1 MPLLERYLDAVG
13 RHLPADKEADILA
26 ELRDDIQARL
36 DERSALLGRGLTEA
50 EEAEVLRPYGRPILM
65 ASRYAPQRQLV
76 GPDWFPF
83 YWTTL
88 EIALAIAF
96 IAHVA
101 VLVSLAVAARP
112 TGAAVERLVAF
123 PTGTALT
130 VFAWVT
136 LVFAVLERTSLR
148 ARFKDNWNPRA
159 LPRAAAR
166 GSRPSRLGVAI
177 ELVVDAVFV
186 TWWTA
191 VHQSA
196 DLLRLPPVLQLAPS
210 WPTLYWPVLVMV
222 LASMLAKCVVLVR
235 PDWSVFRLGA
245 GLLVTAGGIAVA
257 GLALR
262 AGPLVLPGQPGSDAQ
277 QLSELLNMVL
287 RWSIAAAIVIA
298 VMTTAFDIWRWGR
311 NRRRRLV

>member
-36 DERSALLGRGLTEA
+36 DDRSSMLGRDLTEA

-65 ASRYAPQRQLV
+65 ASRYATQRQLV

-88 EIALAIAF
+88 KIALAVAL

-101 VLVSLAVAARP
+101 VLVLLAIAARP
-112 TGAAVERLVAF
+112 TSAAVERLFAF
-123 PTGTALT
+123 PAGTALT

-136 LVFAVLERTSLR
+136 LVFAVLERSGLR
-148 ARFKDNWNPRA
+148 ARFKDNWNPRT
-159 LPRAAAR
+159 LPRAAVR
-166 GSRPSRLGVAI
+166 GTRPSRLGVGI
-177 ELVVDAVFV
+177 ELVIYAVFV

-191 VHQSA
+191 VHRST
-196 DLLRLPPVLQLAPS
+196 DLLQLPPVLRLAPS
-210 WPTLYWPVLVMV
+210 WSTFYWPVLVMV

-262 AGPLVLPGQPGSDAQ
+262 AGPLVLAGQAGPDAQ
-277 QLSELLNMVL
+277 RLSELLNLVL
-287 RWSIAAAIVIA
+287 RWSIAVAIVVA
-298 VMTTAFDIWRWGR
+298 LLTTAFDIRRWGR
-311 NRRRRLV
+311 DHRRRLV